1 MFDFNCGI
9 MIHHVDWTQKA
20 TKASTQP
27 SWFRSPALQTK
38 PHELVTAME
47 WFTALETKGTLD
59 LSTQLDLYKTVA
71 MIRIEVDKITPFSTH
86 FSKRI
91 LKAKRLLTQL
101 ESNLSS
107 YKANAAFISL

>member
-1 MFDFNCGI
+1 
-9 MIHHVDWTQKA
+9 
-20 TKASTQP
+20 
-27 SWFRSPALQTK
+27 
-38 PHELVTAME
+38 ME

-86 FSKRI
+86 FFKRI
-91 LKAKRLLTQL
+91 LKAKRLLTKL

-107 YKANAAFISL
+107 YKANAAFISP

>member
-1 MFDFNCGI
+1 
-9 MIHHVDWTQKA
+9 
-20 TKASTQP
+20 
-27 SWFRSPALQTK
+27 
-38 PHELVTAME
+38 ME

-107 YKANAAFISL
+107 FKANAAFISP